1 MYKVPGKRST
11 FIFTRRAVSTIP
23 DIHNVFAPGQ
33 LTCVS
38 PLSIRQPRTQ
48 GSIARKV
55 DRFTVI
61 DILAEPAQTSAI
73 ICATDVELVP
83 IDG

>member
-1 MYKVPGKRST
+1 MYTYLGNDQHSSSVGVHSLPYT
-11 FIFTRRAVSTIP
+11 
-23 DIHNVFAPGQ
+23 HNVFAPGQ
-33 LTCVS
+33 LTCVL

-55 DRFTVI
+55 DRFTVV

-73 ICATDVELVP
+73 ICATRRPD
-83 IDG
+83 